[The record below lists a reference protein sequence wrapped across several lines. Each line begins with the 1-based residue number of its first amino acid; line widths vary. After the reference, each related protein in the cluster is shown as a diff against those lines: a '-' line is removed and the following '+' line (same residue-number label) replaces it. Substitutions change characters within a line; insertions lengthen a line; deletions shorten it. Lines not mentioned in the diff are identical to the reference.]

1 MVFDVQSAGRVKD
14 GVDIDVRLT
23 LLQHVQHLLRGQRG
37 RGGSG
42 GTGGSSE
49 EEHKCVVRK
58 ASRKKGS

>member
-37 RGGSG
+37 RGGSRRG
-42 GTGGSSE
+42 G
-49 EEHKCVVRK
+49 
-58 ASRKKGS
+58 A